1 MDNDDYES
9 LNEDF
14 KIVDSRV
21 KGSHFFTSNEMFKDA
36 TIPKV
41 DISYDEMIGDPS
53 RGKSIKNSRPAV
65 YDIHT
70 ASSSSNGPRNI
81 QPKKAPRP
89 QEKEHVSWDEMAN
102 DPSREKVVKQTRP
115 EVNYRIC
122 PICSEPMTA
131 SCNCNNHDSICGN
144 NHKWHVK
151 DGKIMLGHT
160 H

>member
-21 KGSHFFTSNEMFKDA
+21 KGSHFFTSTEMFKDA

-81 QPKKAPRP
+81 QPKRAPPRQ
-89 QEKEHVSWDEMAN
+89 QESA
-102 DPSREKVVKQTRP
+102 PKQTHP
-115 EVNYRIC
+115 EGNYKVC

-131 SCNCNNHDSICGN
+131 SCNCANHDSVCKN

-151 DGKIMLGHT
+151 GGKIMLGHT